1 MGGYDQDEGAR
12 QRDERNVASGCF
24 LTARRNPPE
33 ARELADILIDPGA
46 TLVENL
52 WKAGRPKPPLSG
64 SGWNTRLEPAAAPRA
79 LLRAR

>member
-12 QRDERNVASGCF
+12 QRDQRTVVSGCF

-33 ARELADILIDPGA
+33 ALELADILIDPGA
-46 TLVENL
+46 TLVDNL

-64 SGWNTRLEPAAAPRA
+64 SGWNTRLEPATAPRA